1 MTNLIAFEKES
12 ELTELT
18 GLSRDELW
26 KNGFN
31 LDDWDIGFQSDKKID
46 YANLGWLENR
56 MDNYCCGYSEVQYKG
71 KYYYLV
77 YHS

>member
-1 MTNLIAFEKES
+1 MTNLIAFTKES

-18 GLSRDELW
+18 GLNHEDLW
-26 KNGFN
+26 DTVFN
-31 LDDWDIGFQSDKKID
+31 LDDWDIGFQLDTKID
-46 YANLGWLENR
+46 GTHLWWLQDR
-56 MDNYCCGYSEVQYKG
+56 MDCYCCGYEEVQYNG

>member
-18 GLSRDELW
+18 GLNHDELW
-26 KNGFN
+26 ENGFN

-46 YANLGWLENR
+46 VYNLAWLENR
-56 MDNYCCGYSEVQYKG
+56 MDNYCCGYSEVQYNG

>member
-1 MTNLIAFEKES
+1 MTNLIGFETES

-18 GLSRDELW
+18 GLNYGELW
-26 KNGFN
+26 ENGFN

-46 YANLGWLENR
+46 VYNLAWLENR
-56 MDNYCCGYSEVQYKG
+56 MDNYCCGYNEVQYKG